1 MKKYPKKIPWSEVEN
16 IDLQSIVSNA
26 VEQEFAK
33 RRREEYAKKPYMDLS
48 ARKEQLKDHTKV
60 YKGIIDKLKTDL
72 HSKDSKTRETAYLKL
87 HDELMTYTGRPLKED
102 ELYKIII
109 HCGIKNPRMSMNA
122 FGGCFSRKV
131 IKPHLDIETK

>member
-48 ARKEQLKDHTKV
+48 ARKE
-60 YKGIIDKLKTDL
+60 KLKKRTDKKKKKGMRNYIKKAGKL
-72 HSKDSKTRETAYLKL
+72 PYLL
-87 HDELMTYTGRPLKED
+87 L
-102 ELYKIII
+102 
-109 HCGIKNPRMSMNA
+109 
-122 FGGCFSRKV
+122 GGG
-131 IKPHLDIETK
+131 